1 MPVKYIDVA
10 AKSDLFVAATRAYG
24 DIAIVGD
31 ATSGTVNSPVA
42 FTDPATAAA
51 ATGLPGDVGNAISMA
66 FQQSPGPSKVWGV
79 RIDNANTAAEPNGK
93 WGLALAEVA
102 KLQVQIVALANVSIP
117 VTGSTGNASAIAQ
130 LLAHVSSLSGAGGG
144 DGKERIGVAMLP
156 STSVDVNQ
164 VSASDRMVYVAHRAT
179 KVAITDPEPD
189 AAAAVAGV
197 IAGYEPHISMLLKP
211 VNIHQ
216 MTNFADADI
225 DTLNTRGI
233 NWLVDPTLIPGAG
246 IYMGEGYT
254 GDPGSTKKYID
265 IVRTLDDITFR
276 IKAELIQ
283 AIGNFRVS
291 RSGLRALVTI
301 TQAVL
306 APLQARE
313 VIEGFTVYI
322 PLLVLL
328 DKDPT
333 TLTPA
338 ELQQIQTA
346 QANRRVDMTVLCEYA
361 GAIHRLHIDL
371 IFK

>member
-10 AKSDLFVAATRAYG
+10 ARSDLFVAATRAYG
-24 DIAIVGD
+24 DIAVVGNASD
-31 ATSGTVNSPVA
+31 AVAPTPIPAKNTPMA
-42 FTDPATAAA
+42 FTDPVTALATF
-51 ATGLPGDVGNAISMA
+51 PGDVGNSISMA

-79 RIDNANTAAEPNGK
+79 RIDTANATPWAT
-93 WGLALAEVA
+93 ALAEVA
-102 KLQVQIVALANVSIP
+102 KLQVQIVALANTAIP
-117 VTGSTGNASAIAQ
+117 VTGAASNASAIAALQ
-130 LLAHVSSLSGAGGG
+130 THVTSLSGAGGG

-156 STSVDVNQ
+156 SGSTDITQ
-164 VSASDRMVYVAHRAT
+164 VTASDRMVYVAHIAT
-179 KVAITDPEPD
+179 AVGTDPLPD

-197 IAGYEPHISMLLKP
+197 IAGYEPHISILLKP

-216 MTNFADADI
+216 TTSFADSDI
-225 DTLNTRGI
+225 DTFDAHGI
-233 NWLVDPTLIPGAG
+233 NWFVHPTLIPGTG

-254 GDPGSTKKYID
+254 GDPASTKKYVD

-283 AIGNFRVS
+283 SIGNFRVS
-291 RSGLRALVTI
+291 RTGLRALVTI

-306 APLQARE
+306 APLQALE
-313 VIEGFTVYI
+313 VIEGFSVYI

-333 TLTPA
+333 TLTA
-338 ELQQIQTA
+338 TELQEIQTA
-346 QANRRVDMTVLCEYA
+346 QADRRVDMTVICEYA